1 MVAVRAEC
9 YLPRG
14 LENAVESILGK
25 RVAQNKL
32 IGTWK
37 LVSVQYEFADT
48 REFVDMYGAKP
59 LGYLMITQD
68 RRMMTIITSDGRA
81 PPKGEA
87 DEAALFKSMMA
98 YSGEFRLEGDDQFIT
113 KAEVAWHP
121 AWVGT
126 EQARFFEVDGD
137 KLSIIT
143 AQVAHPM
150 FPGRMG
156 RGVVKWHR
164 AQTHTAS

>member
-1 MVAVRAEC
+1 M
-9 YLPRG
+9 
-14 LENAVESILGK
+14 
-25 RVAQNKL
+25 AQHKL
-32 IGTWK
+32 IGTWR

-48 REFVDMYGAKP
+48 RERTDMYGAKP
-59 LGYLMITQD
+59 LGYLIITQD
-68 RRMMTIITSDGRA
+68 QRMMTIITSDGRK
-81 PPKGEA
+81 PPMGDT

-98 YSGEFRLEGDDQFIT
+98 YSGKYRLEGEDQFIT

-126 EQARFFEVDGD
+126 EQARFFKVSGD
-137 KLSIIT
+137 KLSILT

-156 RGVVKWHR
+156 RGIVTWHR
-164 AQTHTAS
+164 AETD

>member
-1 MVAVRAEC
+1 MA
-9 YLPRG
+9 L
-14 LENAVESILGK
+14 
-25 RVAQNKL
+25 NKL
-32 IGTWK
+32 VGTWK

-48 REFVDMYGAKP
+48 GESADMYGAKP

-81 PPKGEA
+81 PPKVDT
-87 DEAALFKSMMA
+87 DEVALFKSMMA

-137 KLSIIT
+137 KLSIVT

-156 RGVVKWHR
+156 RGIVKWHR
-164 AQTHTAS
+164 AETQTAS